1 MEETTW
7 RKSYQDNPPLQEGF
21 NLPGDDYFINV
32 KRQISIKTRFGKLI
46 EQIKKLLKKIPNPLD
61 MADKGLETFLKTL
74 LLLMIG
80 QVDCKTG
87 KLKTVIPDAGEATFT
102 WANGQ
107 LGLLKKNSAGV
118 KTDFVN
124 AWNTT
129 KDATKK
135 IKKGWKDNIESFSMP
150 DSPDLIY
157 TIQSFLTNHPK
168 LDKEAVT
175 TYYLK
180 KLNAYEKSLGSPPT
194 SDQLF
199 VFNNEFDNI
208 LADSSVVG
216 ELKSIA
222 NSIPEP
228 SYPNTAEGFA
238 DYLQDTARFSFSSD
252 TPITFYP
259 FATQYF
265 PYPTDLQGFEA
276 AIQNVE
282 DPDYVKNINQYL
294 SSLTKPADPPA
305 TPLTPTDVD
314 VNYAFS
320 IDLNSTR
327 TESIQTYLKYIS
339 QWYGLL
345 LYYKYKKSI
354 AVLFPAIEAN
364 VCMVYITYLN
374 AVEYTKYRIYSTY
387 LTPYEMAMFNHL
399 FFICLMQDQLTFAL
413 QRNLNVYNLAL
424 PLDGVTNGSI
434 SNGTPTVYINLL
446 PQSIFS
452 LVRMFAMEINNRLRY
467 LSGSITVDNY
477 QPLPLDGT
485 LILPPVPNDVIPPVN
500 VLLANY
506 ILGMF
511 SPTPF
516 NGVSIPEDVVPAKA
530 ITDYYFPPGMSKCQ
544 QENDRMQ
551 KECEEYAKKIK
562 GEIYRMI
569 CVPIMVY
576 VVYNFYYMFFFKDC
590 FDLVKKTD
598 DAGNMIYEHKCMDC
612 FTPIFPDWE
621 MMYRSF
627 EQRQTDFLFEFI
639 FKPVKMVYTILNAV
653 KAFFRKGFFG
663 YVIKDNVP
671 YLFFL
676 WTFTIVYRFMTKR
689 ADIILNTLKTLA
701 KLKIPDVQIMG
712 RKALDSYAKGV
723 TVFFFFFS
731 FLNKFFGISISE
743 IMECI
748 YNAYLARKAAKE
760 AAALVTK
767 QLEGTSDVGAD
778 IGADLGAGLGADT
791 GAGLGA
797 GLDAGLGAGLD
808 TGLGAGLD
816 AGLDTGLGAGVSDL
830 SNPGSISKGIAKV
843 KSLTGANNVSEL
855 IAKGKALTGANNVSE
870 LIAKGKTLTGANN
883 VSELIGKVKS
893 LTGDKK
899 LSELI
904 AKGNGKDLLKNP
916 ELVKALNSIPNDK
929 KNDFLSKFTGN
940 NKTFDNVG
948 ISGGAGPDNS
958 KSVMGNCT
966 LQGAAY
972 ENSWVKWIMTPGD
985 GPFTKLIKI
994 VCAIIYWILKFSV
1007 SMNMVKLSKTIF
1019 SLYFLVNAVLGI
1031 GNFTTPL
1038 QSSSYKVDL
1047 IHRIFYTKLCSS
1059 NWRTEPMKYFAKCFV
1074 FIPIYFLVELVLLH
1088 NLMKGINNYSSMS
1101 SNKKEYNTGLSA
1113 KTNDDADKNSMA
1125 VKTFMMILN
1134 GLLVM
1139 FVLLWSIYKARYKMP
1154 NLARGYEDPTDPS
1167 IDKRLE
1173 YDCSGEVDEYAERSQ
1188 NRVIKTMMKSDEFN
1202 KAFVDQFEMRTAGMK
1217 KPSALGG
1224 FITKMGEYGKQ
1235 INDKLTGL
1243 GEMVGEYKEGV
1254 FGKKDPDAEPGMISK
1269 IAS

>member
-7 RKSYQDNPPLQEGF
+7 RKSYQDTESHQEGF
-21 NLPGDDYFINV
+21 NLMGDDYFIKV
-32 KRQISIKTRFGKLI
+32 QRKISLKSQFGKI
-46 EQIKKLLKKIPNPLD
+46 VEQIKKLLTKIPNPIH

-80 QVDCKTG
+80 QVDCRTG

-107 LGLLKKNSAGV
+107 LGLLKRNSASV
-118 KTDFVN
+118 NTDFLN

-129 KDATKK
+129 KKDTQIATDE
-135 IKKGWKDNIESFSMP
+135 IKKGWKDNIEHFSMP

-168 LDKEAVT
+168 LNKTAVT
-175 TYYLK
+175 TYYLM
-180 KLNAYEKSLGSPPT
+180 KLNAYEKSLGKPPS
-194 SDQLF
+194 SDELF

-208 LADSSVVG
+208 LADASVVG
-216 ELKSIA
+216 QIRSIA

-238 DYLQDTARFSFSSD
+238 SYLRETARFSFSND

-265 PYPTDLQGFEA
+265 PYPTDLQGFET

-282 DPDYVKNINQYL
+282 NPDYVKNITQYL

-314 VNYAFS
+314 TNYAFS
-320 IDLNSTR
+320 IDLNSSR

-339 QWYGLL
+339 EWYGLL
-345 LYYKYKKSI
+345 LYYKYQKSI
-354 AVLFPAIEAN
+354 AVLFPTIEVN

-374 AVEYTKYRIYSTY
+374 AVEYEKYRIYSTY

-399 FFICLMQDQLTFAL
+399 FFVCLMQDQLTFAL
-413 QRNLNVYNLAL
+413 KRNLNTYNLAL
-424 PLDGVTNGSI
+424 PPDGVPKDYI
-434 SNGTPTVYINLL
+434 SKGTPTVYINLL

-452 LVRMFAMEINNRLRY
+452 LVRMFAMEINNRVRY
-467 LSGSITVDNY
+467 LSGSITDENY
-477 QPLPLDGT
+477 QSLPLDG
-485 LILPPVPNDVIPPVN
+485 ILVVPRVPNDVIPSIN

-511 SPTPF
+511 SATTF
-516 NGVSIPEDVVPAKA
+516 NGVSIPEDVVPARDIVA
-530 ITDYYFPPGMSKCQ
+530 YYYPPGMSDCE
-544 QENDRMQ
+544 QENNRMQ

-598 DAGNMIYEHKCMDC
+598 EAGNMIYENKCMEC

-627 EQRQTDFLFEFI
+627 EQRQTDFLFEFV
-639 FKPVKMVYTILNAV
+639 FKPVKMMYTFLNAI
-653 KAFFRKGFFG
+653 KAFFRKGLSG

-671 YLFFL
+671 YVFFL
-676 WTFTIVYRFMTKR
+676 WTFIVVYRIMTKR

-712 RKALDSYAKGV
+712 KQALDGYAKGI

-748 YNAYLARKAAKE
+748 YNAYLTRKAAKE
-760 AAALVTK
+760 AAALARK
-767 QLEGTSDVGAD
+767 QSEASAPGGKKEGF
-778 IGADLGAGLGADT
+778 
-791 GAGLGA
+791 
-797 GLDAGLGAGLD
+797 
-808 TGLGAGLD
+808 
-816 AGLDTGLGAGVSDL
+816 L
-830 SNPGSISKGIAKV
+830 SRMSSKASKGFGNAATSLFGKKKGPEEDTTEITGGAPATQAPS
-843 KSLTGANNVSEL
+843 KSLM
-855 IAKGKALTGANNVSE
+855 
-870 LIAKGKTLTGANN
+870 
-883 VSELIGKVKS
+883 
-893 LTGDKK
+893 GDCK
-899 LSELI
+899 
-904 AKGNGKDLLKNP
+904 
-916 ELVKALNSIPNDK
+916 
-929 KNDFLSKFTGN
+929 
-940 NKTFDNVG
+940 
-948 ISGGAGPDNS
+948 
-958 KSVMGNCT
+958 
-966 LQGAAY
+966 LQGPAY

-985 GPFTKLIKI
+985 GAFTKLIKI
-994 VCAIIYWILKFSV
+994 VCAIIYWILKFAV
-1007 SMNMVKLSKTIF
+1007 SMSMVKFAKTIF
-1019 SLYFLVNAVLGI
+1019 SLYFLVNAIMGI

-1038 QSSSYKVDL
+1038 QSSSYKLDL

-1059 NWRTEPMKYFAKCFV
+1059 NYRTEPFKYLAKCII
-1074 FIPIYFLVELVLLH
+1074 FIPIYFLVELVILH
-1088 NLMKGINNYSSMS
+1088 NLMKGIKNYSSMS
-1101 SNKKEYNTGLSA
+1101 TNKKAYNTGLSA
-1113 KTNDDADKNSMA
+1113 KTNEDADKNSMA

-1134 GLLVM
+1134 GLLVI
-1139 FVLLWSIYKARYKMP
+1139 FILLWCTYKLIYKMP
-1154 NLARGYEDPTDPS
+1154 NFVRAYEEQNNPS
-1167 IDKRLE
+1167 TDKRLT
-1173 YDCSGEVDEYAERSQ
+1173 YDCSKEPDVYEERTQ

-1202 KAFVDQFEMRTAGMK
+1202 KAFIDQFETRTAGMK

-1224 FITKMGEYGKQ
+1224 FITKMGEYGKKL
-1235 INDKLTGL
+1235 NDKLTEL
-1243 GEMVGEYKEGV
+1243 GEKAGEYKEGV
-1254 FGKKDPDAEPGMISK
+1254 FGKKDSDAEPKEPGMISNIVSGTVNNPLTRG
-1269 IAS
+1269 IATASNFVARKSVDANSNKVVS

>member
-7 RKSYQDNPPLQEGF
+7 RKSDQISLQEGF

-46 EQIKKLLKKIPNPLD
+46 EQIKKLLKKIPNPITA
-61 MADKGLETFLKTL
+61 ADKGLEAFLKTL

-87 KLKTVIPDAGEATFT
+87 KLKTAIPDAGEATFT

-107 LGLLKKNSAGV
+107 IDLLKRNSVSLGY
-118 KTDFVN
+118 DFTKG
-124 AWNTT
+124 WNTT
-129 KDATKK
+129 NKGIKDASNT
-135 IKKGWKDNIESFSMP
+135 IKKGWKDNIEKFSMP
-150 DSPDLIY
+150 DTPDLIY
-157 TIQSFLTNHPK
+157 TIQSFLENHPK
-168 LDKEAVT
+168 LNKTAVT

-180 KLNAYEKSLGSPPT
+180 KLNAYEKSLGNPPT

-199 VFNNEFDNI
+199 NFNNEFDNI
-208 LADSSVVG
+208 LADASVVS
-216 ELKSIA
+216 EIKSIE

-238 DYLQDTARFSFSSD
+238 EYLRNTARFSFSND

-282 DPDYVKNINQYL
+282 DPDYIKNINQYL

-305 TPLTPTDVD
+305 TPITPTDVD

-320 IDLNSTR
+320 INLNASR

-345 LYYKYKKSI
+345 LYYKYQKSI
-354 AVLFPAIEAN
+354 AVLFPTIEAN

-424 PLDGVTNGSI
+424 PLDGSI
-434 SNGTPTVYINLL
+434 SNGTPIIYINLL

-452 LVRMFAMEINNRLRY
+452 LVRMFAMEINNRVRY
-467 LSGSITVDNY
+467 LSGSITDENY

-485 LILPPVPNDVIPPVN
+485 LILPPVPNDVIPPIN
-500 VLLANY
+500 LLLANY

-530 ITDYYFPPGMSKCQ
+530 ITDYYFPAGMSECE
-544 QENDRMQ
+544 QENNRMQ
-551 KECEEYAKKIK
+551 KECEDYAKKIK

-598 DAGNMIYEHKCMDC
+598 EAGNTEYEHKCMDC

-621 MMYRSF
+621 MMFRSF

-676 WTFTIVYRFMTKR
+676 WTFTTVYGFMTKR

-760 AAALVTK
+760 AAALAQK
-767 QLEGTSDVGAD
+767 QLTA
-778 IGADLGAGLGADT
+778 
-791 GAGLGA
+791 
-797 GLDAGLGAGLD
+797 
-808 TGLGAGLD
+808 
-816 AGLDTGLGAGVSDL
+816 
-830 SNPGSISKGIAKV
+830 
-843 KSLTGANNVSEL
+843 SEE
-855 IAKGKALTGANNVSE
+855 IT
-870 LIAKGKTLTGANN
+870 
-883 VSELIGKVKS
+883 
-893 LTGDKK
+893 
-899 LSELI
+899 
-904 AKGNGKDLLKNP
+904 
-916 ELVKALNSIPNDK
+916 
-929 KNDFLSKFTGN
+929 
-940 NKTFDNVG
+940 
-948 ISGGAGPDNS
+948 GGAGPDNS
-958 KSVMGNCT
+958 KSVMGNCK

-994 VCAIIYWILKFSV
+994 VCAIIFWILKYAV
-1007 SMNMVKLSKTIF
+1007 SMSMVRFSKTIF
-1019 SLYFLVNAVLGI
+1019 SLYFLVNGVMGI

-1038 QSSSYKVDL
+1038 QSSSYKLDL
-1047 IHRIFYTKLCSS
+1047 IHRIFYTKLYSS
-1059 NWRTEPMKYFAKCFV
+1059 NWRREPMKYFAKCLV
-1074 FIPIYFLVELVLLH
+1074 FIPIYFLVELVILH

-1101 SNKKEYNTGLSA
+1101 SNKKTYNTGLSA

-1154 NLARGYEDPTDPS
+1154 NLARGYEDPIDPS

-1235 INDKLTGL
+1235 LNDKLTEF
-1243 GEMVGEYKEGV
+1243 GETVGEYSGKTSESI
-1254 FGKKDPDAEPGMISK
+1254 FGKKDPDAEPGMVSK
-1269 IAS
+1269 LASGTINNPLTRSIVNNPLTRGVAGIASKTGNFVARKSVDATLGVSDKVVS

>member
-7 RKSYQDNPPLQEGF
+7 RKSDQISLQEGF

-46 EQIKKLLKKIPNPLD
+46 EQIKKLLKKIPNPIS
-61 MADKGLETFLKTL
+61 MADKGLEAFLKTL

-87 KLKTVIPDAGEATFT
+87 KLKTAIPDAGEATFT

-107 LGLLKKNSAGV
+107 IDLLKKKSVSLGY
-118 KTDFVN
+118 DFTKG
-124 AWNTT
+124 WNTT
-129 KDATKK
+129 NKGIKDASNT
-135 IKKGWKDNIESFSMP
+135 IKKGWKDNIEKFSMP
-150 DSPDLIY
+150 DTPDLIY
-157 TIQSFLTNHPK
+157 TIQSFLENHPK
-168 LDKEAVT
+168 LDKTAVT

-180 KLNAYEKSLGSPPT
+180 KLNAYEKSLGNPPT

-199 VFNNEFDNI
+199 NFNNEFDNI
-208 LADSSVVG
+208 LADASVVG
-216 ELKSIA
+216 EIKSIE

-238 DYLQDTARFSFSSD
+238 EYLRNTARFSFSND

-265 PYPTDLQGFEA
+265 PYPTDLKGFEA

-282 DPDYVKNINQYL
+282 DPDYIKNINQYL

-305 TPLTPTDVD
+305 TPITPTDVD

-320 IDLNSTR
+320 IDLNGSR

-345 LYYKYKKSI
+345 LYYKYQKSI
-354 AVLFPAIEAN
+354 AVLFPTIEAN

-413 QRNLNVYNLAL
+413 KRNLNVYNLAL
-424 PLDGVTNGSI
+424 PPDGVPNGYI

-452 LVRMFAMEINNRLRY
+452 LVRMFAMEINNRVRY
-467 LSGSITVDNY
+467 LSGSITDDNY

-485 LILPPVPNDVIPPVN
+485 LILPPVPNDVIPPIN
-500 VLLANY
+500 LLLANY

-511 SPTPF
+511 SSTPF
-516 NGVSIPEDVVPAKA
+516 NGVSIPADVIPAKD
-530 ITDYYFPPGMSKCQ
+530 ITNYYFPAGMSECE
-544 QENDRMQ
+544 QENNRMQ
-551 KECEEYAKKIK
+551 KECEDYAKKIK

-598 DAGNMIYEHKCMDC
+598 EAGNIEYEHKCMDC

-676 WTFTIVYRFMTKR
+676 WTFTTVYRFMTKR
-689 ADIILNTLKTLA
+689 ADIILNTLKTLS
-701 KLKIPDVQIMG
+701 KLKLPDVQIMG

-767 QLEGTSDVGAD
+767 QLASNAPSGTETPPTGFFSKMKTSL
-778 IGADLGAGLGADT
+778 LGNKKQPT
-791 GAGLGA
+791 GQ
-797 GLDAGLGAGLD
+797 D
-808 TGLGAGLD
+808 
-816 AGLDTGLGAGVSDL
+816 
-830 SNPGSISKGIAKV
+830 
-843 KSLTGANNVSEL
+843 EQ
-855 IAKGKALTGANNVSE
+855 
-870 LIAKGKTLTGANN
+870 
-883 VSELIGKVKS
+883 
-893 LTGDKK
+893 
-899 LSELI
+899 
-904 AKGNGKDLLKNP
+904 
-916 ELVKALNSIPNDK
+916 
-929 KNDFLSKFTGN
+929 
-940 NKTFDNVG
+940 

-994 VCAIIYWILKFSV
+994 VCAIIFWILKYAV
-1007 SMNMVKLSKTIF
+1007 SMSMVKFSKTIF
-1019 SLYFLVNAVLGI
+1019 SLYFLVNGVMGI

-1038 QSSSYKVDL
+1038 QSSSYKLDL
-1047 IHRIFYTKLCSS
+1047 IHRIFYTKLYSS
-1059 NWRTEPMKYFAKCFV
+1059 NWRTEPMKYFAKCLV
-1074 FIPIYFLVELVLLH
+1074 FIPIYFLVELVILH

-1101 SNKKEYNTGLSA
+1101 SNKKTYNTGLSA

-1154 NLARGYEDPTDPS
+1154 NLARGYENPTDPS

-1173 YDCSGEVDEYAERSQ
+1173 YDCSGEPDVYEERTKNS
-1188 NRVIKTMMKSDEFN
+1188 VIKTMMKSDEFN
-1202 KAFVDQFEMRTAGMK
+1202 KAFVDQFETRTAGMK

-1224 FITKMGEYGKQ
+1224 FITKMGEYGKRL
-1235 INDKLTGL
+1235 NDKLTEI
-1243 GEMVGEYKEGV
+1243 GETVGEYSGKTNERI
-1254 FGKKDPDAEPGMISK
+1254 FGKKDPDAEPGTV
-1269 IAS
+1269 

>member
-21 NLPGDDYFINV
+21 NLIGDTYFINSRRQLSV
-32 KRQISIKTRFGKLI
+32 KSPFGRLL
-46 EQIKKLLKKIPNPLD
+46 EEIKKLLKKIPNPIT

-80 QVDCKTG
+80 QVDCQTG
-87 KLKTVIPDAGEATFT
+87 SLKTVIPDAGEATFT
-102 WANGQ
+102 WANGRMDF
-107 LGLLKKNSAGV
+107 LKKKSISLGY
-118 KTDFVN
+118 DFKD
-124 AWNTT
+124 AWN
-129 KDATKK
+129 ATKK
-135 IKKGWKDNIESFSMP
+135 GAQVSVDKIEQGWKDNIEKFSMP
-150 DSPDLIY
+150 DTPDLIY
-157 TIQSFLTNHPK
+157 TIQSFLDNHPK
-168 LDKEAVT
+168 LNKTAVT

-208 LADSSVVG
+208 LADVSVIG
-216 ELKSIA
+216 EIKSIEK
-222 NSIPEP
+222 SIPEP

-238 DYLQDTARFSFSSD
+238 NYLRDAARFTFSND

-265 PYPTDLQGFEA
+265 PYPTDLQGFETA
-276 AIQNVE
+276 VQNVE
-282 DPDYVKNINQYL
+282 DPNYIQNINQYL

-314 VNYAFS
+314 AKYAFS
-320 IDLNSTR
+320 INLDSSR
-327 TESIQTYLKYIS
+327 TESIQNYLKYIS

-345 LYYKYKKSI
+345 LYYKYQKSM
-354 AVLFPAIEAN
+354 AVLFPTIEAN
-364 VCMVYITYLN
+364 ICMVYITYLN
-374 AVEYTKYRIYSTY
+374 AVEYTKYRIYSSY

-399 FFICLMQDQLTFAL
+399 FFICLMQDHITYSLKS
-413 QRNLNVYNLAL
+413 NINVYNLAL
-424 PLDGVTNGSI
+424 PPDGVPKDYI
-434 SNGTPTVYINLL
+434 SKGTPTVYVNLL

-452 LVRMFAMEINNRLRY
+452 LVRMFAMEINNRVRY
-467 LSGSITVDNY
+467 LSGSITDENY

-485 LILPPVPNDVIPPVN
+485 LILPPVPNDVIPTVN

-511 SPTPF
+511 SPTLF
-516 NGVSIPEDVVPAKA
+516 NGMSIPEDVVPTRD
-530 ITDYYFPPGMSKCQ
+530 ITDYYFPPGMSDCQ
-544 QENDRMQ
+544 QENNRMQ

-562 GEIYRMI
+562 DEIYRMI

-576 VVYNFYYMFFFKDC
+576 VVYNCYYMFFFKDC

-598 DAGNMIYEHKCMDC
+598 EEGNVAYEHKCMEC

-627 EQRQTDFLFEFI
+627 EQRQTDFFFEFI
-639 FKPVKMVYTILNAV
+639 FKPVKLAYTFLNAI

-663 YVIKDNVP
+663 YVIKDNIP
-671 YLFFL
+671 YVFFL
-676 WTFTIVYRFMTKR
+676 WTFTVVYRFMTKR
-689 ADIILNTLKTLA
+689 ADIILNTLKTLS

-712 RKALDSYAKGV
+712 RKALDGYAKGV

-731 FLNKFFGISISE
+731 FLNKFFGISITE

-748 YNAYLARKAAKE
+748 HNAYLARKAAKE
-760 AAALVTK
+760 AAALAKK
-767 QLEGTSDVGAD
+767 QLEEPDSAPGDWSKVNSISGA
-778 IGADLGAGLGADT
+778 
-791 GAGLGA
+791 
-797 GLDAGLGAGLD
+797 LDKLKSEH
-808 TGLGAGLD
+808 
-816 AGLDTGLGAGVSDL
+816 GVS
-830 SNPGSISKGIAKV
+830 SIAEG
-843 KSLTGANNVSEL
+843 
-855 IAKGKALTGANNVSE
+855 IAKGKELTGISSIGDAFKKGREVLKKAQGLANQSGGPTANNP
-870 LIAKGKTLTGANN
+870 LRLPTGTRAESRPVEAPRVDLEDLANAAEN
-883 VSELIGKVKS
+883 KNIW
-893 LTGDKK
+893 DKI
-899 LSELI
+899 SGI
-904 AKGNGKDLLKNP
+904 FGNKNEGLKNV
-916 ELVKALNSIPNDK
+916 EIH
-929 KNDFLSKFTGN
+929 
-940 NKTFDNVG
+940 
-948 ISGGAGPDNS
+948 GGAGPDNQ
-958 KSVMGNCT
+958 KSVMGDCK

-972 ENSWVKWIMTPGD
+972 ESSWVKWIMTPGD

-1088 NLMKGINNYSSMS
+1088 NLMKGIKNYSSMS
-1101 SNKKEYNTGLSA
+1101 SNKTAYNTGLSA
-1113 KTNDDADKNSMA
+1113 KTNEDAEKNSMA

-1134 GLLVM
+1134 GLLVI
-1139 FVLLWSIYKARYKMP
+1139 FILLWCIYKARYKMP
-1154 NLARGYEDPTDPS
+1154 SLVRSYEEQNNPA
-1167 IDKRLE
+1167 IDKRLV
-1173 YDCSGEVDEYAERSQ
+1173 YDCSKEPDAYEERTKNS
-1188 NRVIKTMMKSDEFN
+1188 VIKIMMKSDEYN
-1202 KAFVDQFEMRTAGMK
+1202 KAFVDQFETRTAGMK
-1217 KPSALGG
+1217 KPSAIGG
-1224 FITKMGEYGKQ
+1224 FITKMGEYGKKL
-1235 INDKLTGL
+1235 NEKLTGL

-1254 FGKKDPDAEPGMISK
+1254 FGKKDPDAESKEPGMLGQ
-1269 IAS
+1269 IASGTVNNPLTRGLSSASNVVARKSIDAALNVAKSLVK

>member
-32 KRQISIKTRFGKLI
+32 KRQISIKNQFGKVL
-46 EQIKKLLKKIPNPLD
+46 EQIKKLVKKIPNPLD

-129 KDATKK
+129 KDTAKT
-135 IKKGWKDNIESFSMP
+135 IEKGWKDNIESFSMP

-168 LDKEAVT
+168 LDKGAVT
-175 TYYLK
+175 TYYLI

-216 ELKSIA
+216 ELKTIE

-238 DYLQDTARFSFSSD
+238 DYLRDSARFSFSSD

-282 DPDYVKNINQYL
+282 NPDYVKNINQYL

-320 IDLNSTR
+320 IDLNSSR

-354 AVLFPAIEAN
+354 AVLFPAIESN
-364 VCMVYITYLN
+364 VCMIYITYLN

-413 QRNLNVYNLAL
+413 KRNLNIYNLAL
-424 PLDGVTNGSI
+424 PPDGVPQNYI
-434 SNGTPTVYINLL
+434 SNGTPIVYINLL

-467 LSGSITVDNY
+467 LSGSITDDNY

-485 LILPPVPNDVIPPVN
+485 LILPPAPNDVIPPVN

-511 SPTPF
+511 SPTPL
-516 NGVSIPEDVVPAKA
+516 NGVSIPEDVVPAKD

-598 DAGNMIYEHKCMDC
+598 EEGNLVYEHKCMEC

-639 FKPVKMVYTILNAV
+639 FKPVKLAYTVLNAI

-671 YLFFL
+671 YVFFL

-689 ADIILNTLKTLA
+689 AGIILKTLKTLS
-701 KLKIPDVQIMG
+701 KLKLPDVQIMG
-712 RKALDSYAKGV
+712 RNALDSYAKGV

-760 AAALVTK
+760 AAALAKKLAEK
-767 QLEGTSDVGAD
+767 QLAPSGEKKEGFFSGMKSKVSSF
-778 IGADLGAGLGADT
+778 LGKKK
-791 GAGLGA
+791 
-797 GLDAGLGAGLD
+797 
-808 TGLGAGLD
+808 
-816 AGLDTGLGAGVSDL
+816 
-830 SNPGSISKGIAKV
+830 GSIQDTPLMTGGAPPPPDNT
-843 KSLTGANNVSEL
+843 KSLM
-855 IAKGKALTGANNVSE
+855 
-870 LIAKGKTLTGANN
+870 
-883 VSELIGKVKS
+883 
-893 LTGDKK
+893 GDCK
-899 LSELI
+899 
-904 AKGNGKDLLKNP
+904 
-916 ELVKALNSIPNDK
+916 
-929 KNDFLSKFTGN
+929 
-940 NKTFDNVG
+940 
-948 ISGGAGPDNS
+948 
-958 KSVMGNCT
+958 
-966 LQGAAY
+966 LQGPAY
-972 ENSWVKWIMTPGD
+972 ESSWVKWIMTPGD

-994 VCAIIYWILKFSV
+994 VCAIIYWILKFAI
-1007 SMNMVKLSKTIF
+1007 SMTMVKLSKTIF
-1019 SLYFLVNAVLGI
+1019 NLYFFVNGVFGI
-1031 GNFTTPL
+1031 VNFTTPL
-1038 QSSSYKVDL
+1038 QSSSYKLDL

-1059 NWRTEPMKYFAKCFV
+1059 NWRTEPMKYFAKCLV
-1074 FIPIYFLVELVLLH
+1074 FIPIYFLVELVILH
-1088 NLMKGINNYSSMS
+1088 NLMKGIKNYSSMS
-1101 SNKKEYNTGLSA
+1101 SNKKAYNTGLSA
-1113 KTNDDADKNSMA
+1113 KTNEDADKNSMA

-1139 FVLLWSIYKARYKMP
+1139 FILLWCIYKARYKMP
-1154 NLARGYEDPTDPS
+1154 TLVRSYEEQDNPA
-1167 IDKRLE
+1167 IDKRLT
-1173 YDCSGEVDEYAERSQ
+1173 YDCSKEPDVYEERTKNS
-1188 NRVIKTMMKSDEFN
+1188 VIKIMMKSDEFN
-1202 KAFVDQFEMRTAGMK
+1202 KAFLDQFETRTAGMK

-1235 INDKLTGL
+1235 INDKLTEL
-1243 GEMVGEYKEGV
+1243 GEKAGEYKEGV

-1269 IAS
+1269 LASGTVNNPLTRGIVNNPLTRGIANASNFVARKSVDATLSVSDKVVS